1 MHLRLTKSQRTA
13 LARDGT
19 SLKRMILNAVADM
32 SGGFCIDPEFVVF

>member
-13 LARDGT
+13 LAWDGT